1 MGFLSDPNQPQP
13 VRMPD
18 DLPEPPTLADVQS
31 YGVGVFCW
39 CNRCHH
45 NAVLHVYLLI
55 AQLGPGLPFPMVHG
69 RLRCQACG
77 SKDIHARP
85 NWKGLGVVSSHAP
98 TERESPTPGLEEVA
112 ASEPT

>member
-1 MGFLSDPNQPQP
+1 MAF
-13 VRMPD
+13 RMPD
-18 DLPEPPTLADVQS
+18 DAPVPPTLADVRS

-45 NAVLHVYLLI
+45 HAVLPIAVLI
-55 AQLGPGLPFPMVHG
+55 AHCGPGLPFPAMHG

-85 NWKGLGVVSSHAP
+85 NWKRLGVVAKHGP
-98 TERESPTPGLEEVA
+98 SPQSQDDVRGEIVN
-112 ASEPT
+112 EPATS